1 MPLRVE
7 PLRPKRDLA
16 VGAER
21 AARAGEMRVGEEVTK
36 AGVRQMLL
44 NAAAD
49 LLPPP
54 FAARAIGAL
63 GQPAARR
70 SDPEQAPVLLP
81 AHRELESDA
90 FVPAEERQVAVRRRG
105 PHDLE
110 TAPILEPTKR
120 SDEISLDSPE

>member
-1 MPLRVE
+1 MNEVSGVAHRSLVSGRRLIRTLR
-7 PLRPKRDLA
+7 
-16 VGAER
+16 AEVHVR
-21 AARAGEMRVGEEVTK
+21 AADAPELQAARPTDLVKLEV
-36 AGVRQMLL
+36 
-44 NAAAD
+44 
-49 LLPPP
+49 P

-90 FVPAEERQVAVRRRG
+90 FVPAEERQVAVRRCG

-120 SDEISLDSPE
+120 SDQISLDSPE